1 MGGFSV
7 SGYKVS
13 ARTLLFTKSC
23 RFYSSVC
30 ICITTCVDH
39 EIKGHV
45 FGNFFDFDNS
55 DQIYTILI
63 LQFGCSRSFGKSYLR
78 AGNMDWGLKF
88 HEMRV

>member
-30 ICITTCVDH
+30 ICITTCVDY

-45 FGNFFDFDNS
+45 FGKNLNFKNS
-55 DQIYTILI
+55 DKLYDTEL
-63 LQFGCSRSFGKSYLR
+63 FSFCNFDALSHFESHL
-78 AGNMDWGLKF
+78 
-88 HEMRV
+88 